1 MNVPKLRF
9 KEFDGEWSSSKL
21 GEIAEVKDSA
31 RISNEYWLE
40 NGIPYLRSS
49 DLVNDDLKGELF
61 ISKETYD
68 KYASKTGAPEKDDM
82 LFTSGGKIGVVYHK
96 EDNSLVYVQGG
107 AVLYVKTSKSK
118 ILEGAF
124 LSTYFSTYK
133 MKKYI
138 ENASA
143 GGTIKH
149 FTLKPA
155 NAAPISFPT
164 NDEQIKI
171 GEFFKKLDKKIQ
183 LQQQKI
189 DLLQEQKYSFLNRL
203 FPKKVSAEPL
213 LRNPKFDGE
222 WSKVKLAEVVDHVKS
237 YSLSRDV
244 EKIEDTGMKYVHYGD
259 IHTKVANII
268 VANSNLPNI
277 ELGDY
282 ITLEKGDLILA
293 DASEDYKGI
302 AEPAI
307 LTIQPDYKLVAGLHT
322 IALRPIDIDSF
333 FLYYLFKSSAFKEY
347 GYRIGTGMK
356 VFGITANNVL
366 NFEFM
371 LPSIEE
377 QRFIGNFL
385 KSLDDKIDLQ
395 IRKLA
400 VLKNQK
406 QGFMQQMFI

>member
-9 KEFDGEWSSSKL
+9 KEFDGEWEKVMLCKVSDVRDGTHDSPKYVSVGYPLITSKNL
-21 GEIAEVKDSA
+21 NKDGTLNFENVNYINEEDFHKINQRSRVDNNDILFGMIGTIGNPVKVKKPEFAIKNVALIKEKNMSNDYLIHYLKSTNIAKQFYSENKGGTQKFIALNNIRNLKINKPKDIFEVKQIA
-31 RISNEYWLE
+31 
-40 NGIPYLRSS
+40 
-49 DLVNDDLKGELF
+49 
-61 ISKETYD
+61 
-68 KYASKTGAPEKDDM
+68 
-82 LFTSGGKIGVVYHK
+82 
-96 EDNSLVYVQGG
+96 
-107 AVLYVKTSKSK
+107 
-118 ILEGAF
+118 AF
-124 LSTYFSTYK
+124 FDALT
-133 MKKYI
+133 
-138 ENASA
+138 
-143 GGTIKH
+143 
-149 FTLKPA
+149 
-155 NAAPISFPT
+155 
-164 NDEQIKI
+164 
-171 GEFFKKLDKKIQ
+171 KKIQ

-189 DLLQEQKYSFLNRL
+189 DLLQEQKNSFLNRL
-203 FPKKVSAEPL
+203 FPTKASAEPL
-213 LRNPKFDGE
+213 LRNQKFDGE
-222 WSKVKLAEVVDHVKS
+222 WSKVKLAGVVDRVKS

-244 EKIEDTGMKYVHYGD
+244 ENIEDTGMKYVHYGD

-268 VANSNLPNI
+268 DANSNLPNI

-307 LTIQPDYKLVAGLHT
+307 LTIQTDYKLVAGLHT

>member
-9 KEFDGEWSSSKL
+9 KEFDGEWEENTFRDITKL
-21 GEIAEVKDSA
+21 SQGLQIA
-31 RISNEYWLE
+31 ISN
-40 NGIPYLRSS
+40 R
-49 DLVNDDLKGELF
+49 F
-61 ISKETYD
+61 
-68 KYASKTGAPEKDDM
+68 
-82 LFTSGGKIGVVYHK
+82 
-96 EDNSLVYVQGG
+96 
-107 AVLYVKTSKSK
+107 
-118 ILEGAF
+118 LEGGDNREFYITNEF
-124 LSTYFSTYK
+124 LNPKSQ
-133 MKKYI
+133 KKYYI
-138 ENASA
+138 ENPPKNVIANEEDILMTRTGNTGKVVTNVRGAFHNNFFKVAYDSNNIYKLFLYYLLNSKPIQKEILVRA
-143 GGTIKH
+143 GTSTIPDLNH
-149 FTLKPA
+149 
-155 NAAPISFPT
+155 
-164 NDEQIKI
+164 NDFYRIKI
-171 GEFFKKLDKKIQ
+171 NLPNKEEQKKIGNFFEILNKKIQ